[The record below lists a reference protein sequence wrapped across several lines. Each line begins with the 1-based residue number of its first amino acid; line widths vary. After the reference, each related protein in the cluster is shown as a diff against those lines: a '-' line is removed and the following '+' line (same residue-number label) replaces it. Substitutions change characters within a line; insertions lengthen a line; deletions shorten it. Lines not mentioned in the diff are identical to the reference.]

1 VADYYGLLGEAAVQE
16 CMSDLQK
23 KQDDWKWQWERFEDK
38 ERWLFSD
45 WIFPN
50 TLEDFRGKRVLDA
63 GCGGGQHTS
72 FVAPYAAEIV
82 AADLNALDVAK
93 ERTKQFT
100 NIEYVEGDIA
110 KIQFD
115 QLFDIVYCVGVI
127 HHTDDP
133 DATFKNLASLTKP
146 GGRTIVWCYSYEGNF
161 LNRVFVEGAK
171 RLILMRL
178 PKPALRLL
186 SKIMTA
192 LVYLPVYT
200 IYFLPL
206 RFLPYYEY
214 FQNWRKLSFERNDL
228 NVFDKL
234 NAPQTDFIKKDRA
247 ERWFTENGYR
257 DISVTPYVGVSWRAS
272 GTKI

>member
-1 VADYYGLLGEAAVQE
+1 
-16 CMSDLQK
+16 MSDIQR

-38 ERWLFSD
+38 ERWLFEH
-45 WIFPN
+45 WIWPN

-82 AADLNALDVAK
+82 AVDLNALEVAK
-93 ERTKQFT
+93 ERTKQFS
-100 NIEYVEGDIA
+100 NIQYIEGDIA
-110 KIQFD
+110 RIRFD

-127 HHTDDP
+127 HHTDNP
-133 DATFKNLASLTKP
+133 DKTFANLARQTRS
-146 GGRTIVWCYSYEGNF
+146 GGRMIVWCYSYEGNF

-171 RLILMRL
+171 RWFLMKL
-178 PKPALRLL
+178 PKPALRTL
-186 SKIMTA
+186 SKILTA
-192 LVYLPVYT
+192 LVYIPVYT

-206 RFLPYYEY
+206 KFLPYYEY

-234 NAPQTDFIKKDRA
+234 NAPQTDFIKKERA
-247 ERWFTENGYR
+247 ERWFSENGFR
-257 DISVTPYVGVSWRAS
+257 DVSITPYVGVSWRVS
-272 GTKI
+272 GTKM

>member
-1 VADYYGLLGEAAVQE
+1 MEDYKRLLANSYKEE
-16 CMSDLQK
+16 CMNDIQR

-45 WIFPN
+45 WILPN
-50 TLEDFRGKRVLDA
+50 TLEDFRGKRVFDA

-72 FVAPYAAEIV
+72 FVAPYAQEVV
-82 AADLNALDVAK
+82 AVDLNALEVAK
-93 ERTKQFT
+93 ERTKAFT
-100 NIEYVEGDIA
+100 NIRYVEGDIA
-110 KIQFD
+110 KIELND
-115 QLFDIVYCVGVI
+115 TFDIVYCVGVI

-133 DATFKNLASLTKP
+133 DATFKNLVKLTKS

-161 LNRVFVEGAK
+161 LNRVFVEDAK
-171 RLILMRL
+171 RLILIRL
-178 PKPALRLL
+178 PKSALNAF
-186 SKIMTA
+186 SKFLTG
-192 LVYLPVYT
+192 LVYFPVYSL
-200 IYFLPL
+200 YLLPL
-206 RFLPYYEY
+206 KFLPYYEY
-214 FQNWRKLSFERNDL
+214 FQNWRKLSFERSHL

-234 NAPQTDFIKKDRA
+234 NAPQTDFIKKERA